1 MTRVLPRRRHDAPA
15 HFSEFQVVP
24 NSAPAASS
32 VPAVQQA
39 LPQAALDE
47 PLGSASH
54 DNGKNDDSKG
64 ASKGKNANS
73 SAAESSGNGPGM
85 KGSERRRRQGGER
98 SEGR

>member
-1 MTRVLPRRRHDAPA
+1 
-15 HFSEFQVVP
+15 
-24 NSAPAASS
+24 

-39 LPQAALDE
+39 LQQAALDE

-73 SAAESSGNGPGM
+73 SAAESWKRTRHEG
-85 KGSERRRRQGGER
+85 KHERRRRQGGER